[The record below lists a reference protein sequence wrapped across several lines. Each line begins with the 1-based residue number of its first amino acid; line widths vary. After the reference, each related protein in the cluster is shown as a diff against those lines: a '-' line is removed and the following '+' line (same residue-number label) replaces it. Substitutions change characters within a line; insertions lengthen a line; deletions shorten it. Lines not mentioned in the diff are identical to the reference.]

1 MHQISVRK
9 VKQILIENE
18 LLLVKLG
25 APWPKWYLN
34 LKDWWRQHLLKVP
47 TIWSLCQP
55 WIMLRIS
62 VNWNRICMRCKALS
76 SLLPIHITQWRELP
90 MRKASMWYPA
100 MVTRDSFVWSC
111 LKNPFVHFWP
121 SDAGSFLCFFSFICC
136 FTVDVAKNILF
147 YFCGPAPHNVWNCP
161 KMSHFKS
168 NSQFLLSNK
177 KLTNFSRE
185 IKVVNI

>member
-1 MHQISVRK
+1 
-9 VKQILIENE
+9 
-18 LLLVKLG
+18 
-25 APWPKWYLN
+25 
-34 LKDWWRQHLLKVP
+34 
-47 TIWSLCQP
+47 
-55 WIMLRIS
+55 MLRIS
-62 VNWNRICMRCKALS
+62 VSWNRICMRCKALS

-147 YFCGPAPHNVWNCP
+147 YFCGPAPHNVWNCS
-161 KMSHFKS
+161 KMSHFK
-168 NSQFLLSNK
+168 QFTTFFRQIKGGHSFLAK
-177 KLTNFSRE
+177 TVTFSRHFSTIRKNWQFFSE
-185 IKVVNI
+185 NKVVNI